1 VVNLKAS
8 RPLTKS
14 ARIGLV
20 IENLFDRTYRVDP
33 AYPYPMPGRA
43 VRLQLEEEW

>member
-1 VVNLKAS
+1 VNLKAS
-8 RPLTKS
+8 RRRANGGK
-14 ARIGLV
+14 IGVV

-43 VRLQLEEEW
+43 LRLQLEKSW